1 MDAELTQ
8 KLRASVNVNLL
19 SFAHSQV
26 LETLLFQSHISRNIG
41 LDTGLGFR
49 WRPLLNDNV
58 VLKFGGAAL
67 IPAKGFRQIYTSKT
81 LFATFFQLRLAY

>member
-1 MDAELTQ
+1 
-8 KLRASVNVNLL
+8 VNLL

-41 LDTGLGFR
+41 VDAGVGFR

-58 VLKFGGAAL
+58 TIKFGGAAL
-67 IPAKGFRQIYTSKT
+67 IPGAGFKQIYTSKS
-81 LFATFFQLRLAY
+81 LFSTFTELRLTY